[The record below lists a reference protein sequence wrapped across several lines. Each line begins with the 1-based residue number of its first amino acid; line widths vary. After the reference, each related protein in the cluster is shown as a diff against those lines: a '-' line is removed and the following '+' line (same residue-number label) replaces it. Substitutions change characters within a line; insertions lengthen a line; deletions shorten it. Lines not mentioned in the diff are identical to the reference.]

1 MMGAQ
6 IDPELEAVRGRDF
19 ANDLDP
25 GSTSAGVRNRTV
37 TLFEVL
43 ILLASG
49 IMSRCF
55 ILVLIVIQAT
65 QVPLQACV
73 NTRYSRAE
81 EQLITGDLI
90 KLIMGQFAH
99 HGPQFYEHQ
108 LTQTAAELEKNP
120 DDIEA
125 RNDRAV
131 AYLKLKRYNEALAE
145 FEKIEAMA
153 PGRYRT
159 HSNLG
164 VLHKKTSEFAKA
176 AQHVEKSLK
185 IQPGGHL
192 GLGDYYLRMIR
203 WLDKVEDMKTNEE
216 PVNFLNIPYSKGS
229 ATTAKSAVVDREFIK
244 TLIKADRS
252 FPDVFV
258 VLGDVL
264 FEDAEFELAYRSY
277 ERARALAHPF
287 SNVVRDRQATLMHAW
302 KEATDGTDGLVR
314 PHRGWVR
321 DKIGS
326 ETKQAQKWL
335 EQFQRQEAGLLNEGK
350 PADFAAVK
358 LQMEAADIE
367 EPNYQLAGLF
377 KGTETNR
384 PGSTN
389 RSANLMGN
397 IALGLLAVT
406 LVVVGVMVIR
416 RFLRK
421 LSGVD
426 DPLNQRFGQGNT
438 IKFAK
443 GRGGLMVARIRN
455 EHAEVEV
462 YLHGG
467 HVTSFKPHGQKE
479 ILWLSDDAVF
489 EAPKAIRGGV
499 PVCWPWFSAHPENK
513 ELPAHGFARN
523 RRWSVHSSQSR
534 ADGRTRLTLIL
545 RDDAA
550 SLEIWPHS
558 FELELRILVGT
569 ELRLE
574 LITRNTGAEPF
585 VVGGALHTYFGIGD
599 ISKASI
605 EGLEGRGYLDQLDS
619 LKRVEQDSPVRFA
632 EEVDRI
638 YVDTDDT
645 CTIIDEAQ
653 SRRIRVAKEGSKST
667 VVWNPWIAKAKRM
680 ADFNNDG
687 YRTMLCIEAT
697 NAGDDLHTV
706 PPGGEHRLTQILSVA
721 K

>member
-1 MMGAQ
+1 MGSKMMGAQ
-6 IDPELEAVRGRDF
+6 IDPVRSRDF

-81 EQLITGDLI
+81 EQLVTGDLI

-99 HGPQFYEHQ
+99 HGPQFYEYQ
-108 LTQTAAELEKNP
+108 LIQTAAELEKNP
-120 DDIEA
+120 NDIEA

-176 AQHVEKSLK
+176 AQHVEKSLE

-203 WLDKVEDMKTNEE
+203 WLDKVEDMKANEE

-229 ATTAKSAVVDREFIK
+229 AGTAESTVVDREFIK

-252 FPDVFV
+252 FPDVYV

-264 FEDAEFELAYRSY
+264 FEDGELELAYRSY
-277 ERARALAHPF
+277 ERASKLNHPF
-287 SNVVRDRQATLMHAW
+287 FNVIR
-302 KEATDGTDGLVR
+302 
-314 PHRGWVR
+314 
-321 DKIGS
+321 S
-326 ETKQAQKWL
+326 
-335 EQFQRQEAGLLNEGK
+335 RQEAVMVEWKEVADADDGMILANRRWVGDWIRGEIRRAEKWVAQFQQEEAKLLASGK
-350 PADFAAVK
+350 LADFAVIGEQLKASG
-358 LQMEAADIE
+358 IE
-367 EPNYQLAGLF
+367 EPEYQLAGLF
-377 KGTETNR
+377 RGIETNDNAANHR
-384 PGSTN
+384 SWLLGSI
-389 RSANLMGN
+389 L
-397 IALGLLAVT
+397 LGLF
-406 LVVVGVMVIR
+406 VVGVLVIVLMVIR
-416 RFLRK
+416 RIVRK
-421 LSGVD
+421 LTGVD

-443 GRGGLMVARIRN
+443 GRGGLMIARIRN
-455 EHAEVEV
+455 EHAEAEV

-479 ILWLSDDAVF
+479 ILWLSDEAVF

-550 SLEIWPHS
+550 SREIWPHS

-605 EGLEGRGYLDQLDS
+605 EGLEGHTYLDQLDS
-619 LKRVEQDSPVRFA
+619 LKRVEQDGPIRFA

-645 CTIIDEAQ
+645 CTIIDEVQ
-653 SRRIRVAKEGSKST
+653 SRRIRVAKEGSQST

-697 NAGDDLHTV
+697 NAGEDLHTV
-706 PPGGEHRLTQILSVA
+706 PPGGEHRLMQILSVA